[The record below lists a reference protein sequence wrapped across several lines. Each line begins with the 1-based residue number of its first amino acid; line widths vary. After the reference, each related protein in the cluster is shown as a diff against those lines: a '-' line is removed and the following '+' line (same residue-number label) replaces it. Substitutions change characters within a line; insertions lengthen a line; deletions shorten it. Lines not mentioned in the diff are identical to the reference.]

1 MNNLAKRF
9 ATGLPGAFIMIS
21 AILWSETS
29 FLLLL
34 ILMAVLCLLEFYRL
48 CKDGG
53 VQPQISIGLIFG
65 LLPFLAPVLHSAF
78 EIPVNLLP
86 LILILPSLIF
96 IRELYTHSVKP
107 FTNIAFTFL
116 GFIYIT
122 APLFMFY
129 LFAFQSSEPGE
140 GTFAGGN
147 IIGFFMILWAS
158 DIGAY
163 FVGKYL
169 GKHKFFER
177 ISPKKTWE
185 GFIGG
190 ALMGLLAA
198 YFVSKY
204 VLSFTLVDWLITA
217 SIIIVTGA
225 LGDLVESLFKRSL
238 NKKDSGNLLPGH
250 GGILDRFDG
259 LFISA
264 PFVFVYHLLFS

>member
-9 ATGLPGAFIMIS
+9 ATGIPGAFIMIS

-48 CKDGG
+48 CKDDG
-53 VQPQISIGLIFG
+53 VQPQISFGLILG
-65 LLPFLAPVLHSAF
+65 VLPFLAPLLHSAF

-86 LILILPSLIF
+86 LILIVPSLIF
-96 IRELYTHSVKP
+96 IRELYTHSLKP
-107 FTNIAFTFL
+107 FTNIAFTLL
-116 GFIYIT
+116 GFIYII

-129 LFAFQSSEPGE
+129 LFAFQSSEANDSGYN
-140 GTFAGGN
+140 GGN
-147 IIGFFMILWAS
+147 ILGFFMILWS
-158 DIGAY
+158 TDIGAY

-169 GKHKFFER
+169 GKHKLFER

-190 ALMGLLAA
+190 AVMGTLAA
-198 YFVSKY
+198 FAVSYFVS
-204 VLSFTLVDWLITA
+204 SFTLTDWLITA
-217 SIIIVTGA
+217 GIIIVSGA
-225 LGDLVESLFKRSL
+225 FGDLVESLFKRSL

-250 GGILDRFDG
+250 GGVLDRFDG
-259 LFISA
+259 LFVSA
-264 PFVFVYHLLFS
+264 PFVFVFHLLFS